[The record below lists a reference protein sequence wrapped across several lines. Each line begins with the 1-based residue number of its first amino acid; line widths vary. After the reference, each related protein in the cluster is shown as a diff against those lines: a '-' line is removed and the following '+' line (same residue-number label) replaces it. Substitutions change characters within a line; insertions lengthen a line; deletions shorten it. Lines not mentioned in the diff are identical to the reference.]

1 MDARPSPAARGP
13 RNTPRIAPRTGTEI
27 QRALSAAAE
36 LDRFAIAGTSPHQ
49 RPPLSL
55 PVVRALAA
63 RVLAERIAAAAVN
76 AANAVDA
83 EALAAQIML
92 VTRHR
97 RDGAAIAAEL
107 ARRFGQPDFGR
118 PDESAVAAVLDD
130 YTYELLLAH
139 DRLVAAW
146 AAAHGIEPVLSIGDP
161 IRVVTN
167 DHDWRPVE
175 VTGEIVG
182 IDRAHAKYHVFSAAL
197 GHSPDGP
204 GPAFRAIPFED
215 VRAIGEEPTRD
226 AA

>member
-1 MDARPSPAARGP
+1 MDARPFPASR
-13 RNTPRIAPRTGTEI
+13 GTEI
-27 QRALSAAAE
+27 QRALSAVAD
-36 LDRFAIAGTSPHQ
+36 LPRFAATGTSPQ
-49 RPPLSL
+49 RRPPLSL
-55 PVVRALAA
+55 PIVRALAVRA
-63 RVLAERIAAAAVN
+63 LAERVAGSASGPDVTI
-76 AANAVDA
+76 
-83 EALAAQIML
+83 LSGHLML
-92 VTRHR
+92 VTVHH

-107 ARRFGQPDFGR
+107 ARRFHHALDAG
-118 PDESAVAAVLDD
+118 AAAILDD

-146 AAAHGIEPVLSIGDP
+146 AAAHGVRPALTYGDR

-167 DHDWRPVE
+167 DRDWRPVE

-182 IDRAHAKYHVFSAAL
+182 IDAAHAKYHVFSEAL

-215 VRAIGEEPTRD
+215 VRAIGAAAGEESARD